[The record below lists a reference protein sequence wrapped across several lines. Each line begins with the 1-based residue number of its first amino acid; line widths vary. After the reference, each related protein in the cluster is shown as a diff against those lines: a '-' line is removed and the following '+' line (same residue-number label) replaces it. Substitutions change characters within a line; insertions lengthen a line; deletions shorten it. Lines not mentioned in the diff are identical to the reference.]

1 VWFSSSWSYV
11 DEDGNSLMTF
21 DEDIND
27 ELISLTIEIE
37 KQVWII
43 ILRSLLNKLKVSRR
57 YNEVS

>member
-1 VWFSSSWSYV
+1 MWLSSSWSDV
-11 DEDGNSLMTF
+11 DEARNSLMAF

-27 ELISLTIEIE
+27 EFISLTLEIE

-43 ILRSLLNKLKVSRR
+43 ILRGLLNKLKVSRR

>member
-1 VWFSSSWSYV
+1 MWLSSSWSDV
-11 DEDGNSLMTF
+11 DEARNSLMAF

-27 ELISLTIEIE
+27 EFISLTLEIE

-57 YNEVS
+57 YNAVS